1 MRAQASLPLRAH
13 MSKPNIDYLEVCRA
27 FCCAYIGAVCH
38 CGRTVLQLAQL
49 RARSD
54 HSAQGAASV
63 CCCGHAHGRA
73 SLGLGINRGFSKLAY

>member
-1 MRAQASLPLRAH
+1 MRAQASLPLRTH

-49 RARSD
+49 CARSD

-63 CCCGHAHGRA
+63 CWLLRPCARA
-73 SLGLGINRGFSKLAY
+73 GKLCSQGGG